1 MLQEE
6 RYQRLRALLANFQQI
21 TTERIA
27 IDLGVSRETVRR
39 DVLGLEALG
48 ELRRVHG
55 GVIATGPN
63 PELPINERANVR
75 LKEKRA
81 IARAAAKLPSP
92 GQTLFL
98 DGGSTT
104 VSALAEELASLS
116 GLTIITNSFDVALKL
131 TVADG
136 AALPRNEVIMLGG
149 RPSSGVAATYG
160 ETTVA
165 EIYRHAADWA
175 FLSPV
180 GLHVEQGA
188 TSYEHREVAVARAMV
203 RQSTRTAILADHS
216 KLGQISRV
224 SFCPISEIDMLVVN
238 SRARKEP
245 AFAELEATGLDV
257 ILA

>member
-6 RYQRLRALLANFQQI
+6 RHRRLRSLLASFQQL

-27 IDLGVSRETVRR
+27 VDLGVSRETVRR
-39 DVLGLEALG
+39 DVLELEALG

-55 GVIATGPN
+55 GVIATGSK
-63 PELPINERANVR
+63 PEPPLNERANVR

-81 IARAAAKLPSP
+81 IARAAARLLEP

-104 VSALAEELASLS
+104 VSAFAEELTSLS
-116 GLTIITNSFDVALKL
+116 GLTIITNSFEVALKL
-131 TVADG
+131 TAFDG
-136 AALPRNEVIMLGG
+136 VGAPRHDVVMLGG

-165 EIYRHAADWA
+165 EIHRYLADWA

-180 GLHVEQGA
+180 GIDAEQGA
-188 TSYEHREVAVARAMV
+188 MSYEHHEAAVARAMV
-203 RQSTRTAILADHS
+203 AQAKRIAILADHS
-216 KLGQISRV
+216 KIGQVSRV
-224 SFCPISEIDMLVVN
+224 TFCPIDAMDVLVSNVQ
-238 SRARKEP
+238 ARRQP
-245 AFAELEATGLDV
+245 AFAALGAAGFDIV
-257 ILA
+257 LA